1 MNTPLLV
8 GVVDVLGRSRVRY
21 ALVGAG
27 AMAAHGVARSTFD
40 VDLLT
45 TDCRVLAAT
54 FWQALA
60 GKEGVSVDV
69 RTGDAEDPLA
79 GIVRTASD
87 GERRVDVVV
96 GRPGWQDDVIGRAQ
110 PISVQGVTVP
120 VVTIA
125 DLVVLKLYAGGS
137 QDAWDIEQLL
147 AAGDEDLIRAAV
159 DPIVAEL
166 PLDARTLWNRLGGP
180 PA

>member
-1 MNTPLLV
+1 MNAPLLV
-8 GVVDVLGRSRVRY
+8 SVAGVLGRSHVHY

-45 TDCRVLAAT
+45 TDRRVLAAA

-69 RTGDAEDPLA
+69 RTGDDDDPLA
-79 GIVRTASD
+79 GIVRATID

-96 GRPGWQDDVIGRAQ
+96 GRAGWQDEVIGRAQ
-110 PISVQGVTVP
+110 AMTIQGVTLP

-125 DLVVLKLYAGGS
+125 DLIVLKLYAGGS

-166 PLDARTLWNRLGGP
+166 PLDARALWQRLGGP

>member
-1 MNTPLLV
+1 
-8 GVVDVLGRSRVRY
+8 VRY

-45 TDCRVLAAT
+45 TDPRVLATA

-60 GKEGVSVDV
+60 GQEGVSVDV

-79 GIVRTASD
+79 GIVRMAAD
-87 GERRVDVVV
+87 GERKVDVVV
-96 GRPGWQDDVIGRAQ
+96 GRTRWQDEVIGRAQ
-110 PISVQGVTVP
+110 PMSIQGVTLP
-120 VVTIA
+120 VVTIV
-125 DLVVLKLYAGGS
+125 DLIVLKLYAGGS

-147 AAGDEDLIRAAV
+147 AAGDEDLIRRDV
-159 DPIVAEL
+159 DPIVADL
-166 PLDARTLWNRLGGP
+166 PEDARALWHRLGGP
-180 PA
+180 PPA